1 MYVEVSISTASAAQ
15 LASPSITSPSLH
27 PDQSSADP
35 VASSSRQPLEPTV
48 PPVKSKKAKQPATLA
63 VPDDANEP
71 PSKPNGSASQA
82 KPVSK
87 KAPAPEA
94 PVASANI
101 AQPKAKKRARKS
113 AAEDEATATTTAP
126 SKVNDSVP
134 VGEPADPPPPKKKR
148 KSKAEADSY
157 GPVAVSLPPPGPSQ
171 RKSTT
176 ATTAGKPISVATGSN
191 AELVQ
196 RWVSNSNASTSK
208 LAAPATEVVE
218 KDPEVVE
225 KPKKRRKKM
234 KETPIE
240 PVSSEPRPCIVCLKE
255 HPGSGFPLDCPLLTD
270 HGQDTIDFV
279 DKRVTDLVALQG
291 PERAN
296 QMAISRLKDWLKER
310 AKEVEA
316 RNVFAPS
323 ISSTPVPQLNP
334 TKAKKSGSSNAS
346 LDAPDVPRPV
356 VPKKSKL
363 SSVAVSHQSERSS
376 TDDEDIVKSVMQP
389 TAESDSE
396 TSDEDDAPDRGETP
410 DPSEVLV
417 PAVEPAREAT
427 PPPKSSAPPKP
438 VLIAAPRVLSLAG
451 PNKLGL
457 SSQRMS
463 RSDVHAFLDD
473 LEDEEAGVNKED
485 DSDEED
491 DGGNDLAEST
501 PSDVA
506 KRRHRKDAQ
515 VAADDSDAE
524 SIGGDGD
531 EDEDVEMGEVEN
543 PEGAAGGLS
552 QDRVEPSTL
561 SQILKSSQSLGGDLS
576 QRSITVDKGKGK
588 AREDDDIEEYESD
601 RSVDEVKVIKASA
614 SSPIEP
620 SSGQEDQQTSEAEGV
635 SQSQPTKPKQAKQAQ
650 QEDEPVD
657 GDAEV
662 AVTSPPKKRGRPP
675 LSQTVRDERVT
686 EKVRIQAEKA
696 AEKAEKAAEKT
707 AAPPKKGG
715 RPSLAKPVEEQ
726 QGTEEAR
733 ETKPKKPRTSTKNG
747 NTSILS
753 VEIPLPKSRNTTSGA
768 KLDVSRGADTTA
780 EFVTPKKRGRPPLS
794 QAVIEERAA
803 EKEREKAEKKIKKLE
818 ARTAKANAKRKG
830 NGGTEPAAEEK
841 GGDKT
846 LDSTASGDAAEP
858 QGPGIEHE
866 ESHPEWEVL
875 KPPPSSSSR
884 ANSSQV
890 DEIELAEPAL
900 IQQNAKAKSI
910 KKPTSIARSMLP
922 KHAPTEEPDTESQST
937 AKSLSKPLFMPSSG
951 LVKTNSSHPGPQP
964 SSPLVPV
971 ATSAGLSLSQ
981 PTPSARRRSMAAS
994 TLPR

>member
-1 MYVEVSISTASAAQ
+1 
-15 LASPSITSPSLH
+15 
-27 PDQSSADP
+27 
-35 VASSSRQPLEPTV
+35 
-48 PPVKSKKAKQPATLA
+48 
-63 VPDDANEP
+63 
-71 PSKPNGSASQA
+71 
-82 KPVSK
+82 
-87 KAPAPEA
+87 
-94 PVASANI
+94 
-101 AQPKAKKRARKS
+101 
-113 AAEDEATATTTAP
+113 
-126 SKVNDSVP
+126 
-134 VGEPADPPPPKKKR
+134 
-148 KSKAEADSY
+148 EADSY

-176 ATTAGKPISVATGSN
+176 ATTAGKSISVATGSN

-208 LAAPATEVVE
+208 SAAPATEVVE
-218 KDPEVVE
+218 KDPEGVE
-225 KPKKRRKKM
+225 KPKKRRKKT

-240 PVSSEPRPCIVCLKE
+240 SVSSEPRPCIVCLKE

-270 HGQDTIDFV
+270 HGQDTIGFV

-334 TKAKKSGSSNAS
+334 TKANKSGSSNAPS
-346 LDAPDVPRPV
+346 GAPDVPRPV

-506 KRRHRKDAQ
+506 KWRHRKDAQ

-531 EDEDVEMGEVEN
+531 EDVEMGEVEN
-543 PEGAAGGLS
+543 PEGAVGGLS
-552 QDRVEPSTL
+552 QDRGEPSTL
-561 SQILKSSQSLGGDLS
+561 SQILKSSQSLDGDLS

-601 RSVDEVKVIKASA
+601 RSVDEVKVATASA

-620 SSGQEDQQTSEAEGV
+620 SSGQEDQQTGEAEEA

-650 QEDEPVD
+650 QEEDEPV
-657 GDAEV
+657 GRDAGVV
-662 AVTSPPKKRGRPP
+662 ATSPSKKQGRPP
-675 LSQTVRDERVT
+675 LSQTVKDERAA

-715 RPSLAKPVEEQ
+715 RPSLAKPAEEQ
-726 QGTEEAR
+726 QGTEEAK

-753 VEIPLPKSRNTTSGA
+753 VELPLPKSRNTTSRA
-768 KLDVSRGADTTA
+768 KLDASRDADTTA

-830 NGGTEPAAEEK
+830 KGGTEPAAEEN
-841 GGDKT
+841 GRDKT
-846 LDSTASGDAAEP
+846 LDSTASDDAAEP
-858 QGPGIEHE
+858 RSPGIEHE

-890 DEIELAEPAL
+890 DDIESAEPAL
-900 IQQNAKAKSI
+900 IQQNVKAKSI

-951 LVKTNSSHPGPQP
+951 LVKANSSHPGPQP

-971 ATSAGLSLSQ
+971 ATSVGLSLSQ